1 MNGNAELLNF
11 IYQNSEM
18 GVETIKQLLKIANEE
33 KFLSQLNFQ
42 LKEYEAINSD
52 AKNLLNQNNFTEKDI
67 SAFEKLTTYLMIN
80 MKTMTDKSSQRIAEM
95 MIIGSNMGIINAI
108 KNIRKY
114 SNAEKD
120 IVDLMKKLLEFEE
133 NNVKALKI
141 FL

>member
-18 GVETIKQLLKIANEE
+18 GVETIKQLLKIANED

-67 SAFEKLTTYLMIN
+67 SAFEKLTT
-80 MKTMTDKSSQRIAEM
+80 
-95 MIIGSNMGIINAI
+95 
-108 KNIRKY
+108 
-114 SNAEKD
+114 
-120 IVDLMKKLLEFEE
+120 
-133 NNVKALKI
+133 
-141 FL
+141 

>member
-18 GVETIKQLLKIANEE
+18 GVETIKQLLKIANED

-42 LKEYEAINSD
+42 LKEYENINSD

-120 IVDLMKKLLEFEE
+120 IIDLMKKLLEFEE
-133 NNVKALKI
+133 NNVKALKT